1 MTTINDIAKLANVSR
16 TTVSRVL
23 NNNGYVSDEV
33 RKRIMKI
40 VEETGYIPSL
50 SAKSL
55 RTKKSG
61 VIGVILPKI
70 STETASRV
78 VSGINEVVAGENFQI
93 LLTDT
98 ELNKEKEIE
107 YIRLLQSRHVDG
119 IILLATNINDRLIS
133 TIEGAALPFISLGQD
148 LPGVTSI
155 VYDDYHA
162 SVDMT
167 NMLISQGHE
176 KIAFIGVGEEDPSVG
191 IERKKGYFDSLEKH
205 QLPTN
210 DSWIQLGDFSIESG
224 YESMKKIVKRNEGNL
239 PTAVFVVTDRMAIGA
254 MEYLREQGI
263 RIPQDMAVAGIG
275 ASTLSQYVTPALTTI
290 DYFNKE
296 AGKKAA
302 ELLLQQL
309 KQKKE
314 KEKFIQTYRLI
325 KRDSV

>member
-1 MTTINDIAKLANVSR
+1 MTTINDIAKMANVSR

-23 NNNGYVSDEV
+23 NNNGYVSEEV
-33 RKRIMKI
+33 RKRIIQI

-61 VIGVILPKI
+61 VIGVIIPRI
-70 STETASRV
+70 DTETASRV
-78 VSGINEVVAGENFQI
+78 VSGINEVVAKENFQI

-98 ELNKEKEIE
+98 ELDKQKEIE

-119 IILLATNINDRLIS
+119 IILLATNINDHLIS
-133 TIEGAALPFISLGQD
+133 TIQDVELPFISLGQD

-155 VYDDYHA
+155 LYDDYHA
-162 SVDMT
+162 AVDMI
-167 NMLISQGHE
+167 NMLVSKGHE
-176 KIAFIGVGEEDPSVG
+176 RIAFIGVSEEDPSVG
-191 IERKKGYFDSLEKH
+191 VLRKKGYLDALAKYGYAVK
-205 QLPTN
+205 
-210 DSWIQLGDFSIESG
+210 DSWLETGDFSIESG
-224 YESMKKIVKRNEGNL
+224 YEAMKKIIKNSDKEL

-254 MEYLREQGI
+254 MEYLREQGF
-263 RIPQDMAVAGIG
+263 RIPEDVAVVGIG
-275 ASTLSQYVTPALTTI
+275 ASTMSQYVTPSLTTV

-296 AGKKAA
+296 AGQKAA
-302 ELLLQQL
+302 QLLLEQL

-314 KEKFIQTYRLI
+314 KEKFVQTYRLI